1 MRSASRPDIAYVPAP
16 VRHPARRWAELV
28 TGVLL
33 MVTAPLVAPLPGPAG
48 TLFFAGGMI
57 LVLRNSA
64 RARHWFVRMKRKR
77 PKLGAFLD
85 RAMRRGSAAR
95 RRARDKRARDGAAAR

>member
-1 MRSASRPDIAYVPAP
+1 MGDVPAP

-33 MVTAPLVAPLPGPAG
+33 MVSAPLVAPLPGPAG
-48 TLFFAGGMI
+48 TMFFAGGMM

-64 RARHWFVRMKRKR
+64 RARHWFVRQKRRR

-85 RAMRRGSAAR
+85 RAMRRGSALR
-95 RRARDKRARDGAAAR
+95 RRARDKAAAEAAR